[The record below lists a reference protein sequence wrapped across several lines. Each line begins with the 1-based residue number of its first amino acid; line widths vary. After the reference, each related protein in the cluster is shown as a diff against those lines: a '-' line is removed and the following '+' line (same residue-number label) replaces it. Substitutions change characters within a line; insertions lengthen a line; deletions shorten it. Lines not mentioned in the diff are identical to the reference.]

1 MELRRRGEITMK
13 TNRREF
19 LYVLG
24 SGTGAIT
31 GWVLIPGG
39 THPAFSK
46 DQPNIDFCPRLA
58 KDIAFRKTQGGGELM
73 RRDDQGVQ
81 HVVCHV
87 NESGLKVV
95 MDMNGRQTVRALAE
109 KLQKGLNPAQREHT
123 EASVASFLALL
134 AQAALLA
141 DPFFVN
147 LYAEEI
153 TA

>member
-1 MELRRRGEITMK
+1 MMK

-39 THPAFSK
+39 ARPAFSK
-46 DQPNIDFCPRLA
+46 DQANIDFCPRLA
-58 KDIAFRKTQGGGELM
+58 RDIAFRKTQRGGELM

-87 NESGLKVV
+87 NESGLQVIEQL
-95 MDMNGRQTVRALAE
+95 NGRQTLRSLAGN
-109 KLQKGLNPAQREHT
+109 LLKGLNPAQLEHT
-123 EASVASFLALL
+123 EASVASFLAML

-153 TA
+153 TV